1 MGINVIVTRGIDR
14 TFMPTGQDIALSEW
28 IDLVG
33 GDETLRINTE
43 PHVGLHPHTGER
55 FAMRPRR
62 GDAEI
67 LLEGRWE
74 PFLYF
79 QSGVLSM
86 RYSEGLDDPQNP
98 VRKKIAAVAKQLGA
112 LVALDS
118 NDYLFE
124 W

>member
-1 MGINVIVTRGIDR
+1 MGMSVIVTRGIDR

-33 GDETLRINTE
+33 SDETLRINTE

-55 FAMRPRR
+55 FAMRPGK